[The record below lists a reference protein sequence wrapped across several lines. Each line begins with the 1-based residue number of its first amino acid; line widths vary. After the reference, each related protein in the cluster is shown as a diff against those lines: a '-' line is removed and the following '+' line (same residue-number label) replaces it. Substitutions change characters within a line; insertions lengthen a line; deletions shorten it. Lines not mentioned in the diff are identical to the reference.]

1 MGHDQRNLVAYKCND
16 MKIGPRYKI
25 GKRLGASVFEK
36 CQTQKF
42 VLSESRS
49 KKRRG
54 SRPRQLSDYGKQ
66 LLEKQKVRYMYG
78 ITEKQLSRYVKNAT
92 KSPSESKNRVYQE
105 LETRLD
111 NIVYRFGL
119 APTRQFARQMVSHG
133 HIMVNGR
140 RVTIP
145 SYKVEMKD
153 AVSVRPN
160 SKEKGLFINL
170 EERLKNHSAPK
181 WISFDAKK
189 LEGKMTALPE
199 IETADASLDLDLVL
213 EFYSR

>member
-1 MGHDQRNLVAYKCND
+1 

-42 VLSESRS
+42 VLSEARS
-49 KKRRG
+49 KKRR
-54 SRPRQLSDYGKQ
+54 SSRRPRQLSDFGKQ

-78 ITEKQLSRYVKNAT
+78 ITEKQLSKYVKEAT
-92 KSPSESKNRVYQE
+92 QSPSESKNKIFQG

-111 NIVYRFGL
+111 NIVYRLGI
-119 APTRQFARQMVSHG
+119 APTRRFSRQMVSHG
-133 HIMVNGR
+133 HIMINER

-145 SYKVEMKD
+145 SYKIGMKD
-153 AVSVRPN
+153 VISIRQN

-170 EERLKNHSAPK
+170 EERLKDYSIPK
-181 WISFDAKK
+181 WLSFDAGK
-189 LEGKMTALPE
+189 LKGSMSSLPE
-199 IETADASLDLDLVL
+199 LEFADASLDLDLVL